1 MAIRRDYTNASGAFD
16 PTANSVIQ
24 AEDRER
30 YAAEGWAFPKPH
42 SGVLREKQLQR
53 ISTPTPPPAE
63 AYKAGLKRARQI
75 KLALQTIAAAADL
88 EFTGKLALKDKR
100 TGQVYEEG
108 DL

>member
-30 YAAEGWAFPKPH
+30 YAAMGYQFPKPH
-42 SGVLREKQLQR
+42 SGILRERQLQK
-53 ISTPTPPPAE
+53 ISTPPPTTE

-88 EFTGKLALKDKR
+88 EFTGKLSLRDKR